1 MSDIMYKKIFSKNLC
16 HLLNEHG
23 KNQSDLIKDLGFTKS
38 AVSSWCRGTRIPRM
52 DKVEELARYFG
63 IQKSDLIED
72 QTERFVQKE
81 VTALR
86 IPILRRIPAGI
97 PIEALDDIESWE
109 EISAS
114 LSADGKQY
122 FAMIVEGDS
131 MAPKYL
137 EGDRIIIEITDD
149 CESGSDCIVYIDD
162 MDATLKRV
170 IKNESGVILQSLNP
184 SYEPIVR
191 HAVTIAGRVI
201 EIRRR
206 A

>member
-1 MSDIMYKKIFSKNLC
+1 MSDCMYKKIFSKNLC
-16 HLLNEHG
+16 HLLQAHG

-72 QTERFVQKE
+72 QSERLVQKE

-97 PIEALDDIESWE
+97 PIEAIDDIKGWE

-114 LSADGKQY
+114 LSADGRQY
-122 FAMIVEGDS
+122 FGMIVEGDS

-137 EGDRIIIEITDD
+137 EGDRIIIEITAD
-149 CESGSDCIVYIDD
+149 CESGNDCIVYIDD
-162 MDATLKRV
+162 LDATLKRV
-170 IKNESGVILQSLNP
+170 IKNDSGVILQSLNP
-184 SYEPIVR
+184 AYEPIVR
-191 HAVTIAGRVI
+191 RDVAIAGRVI
-201 EIRRR
+201 EIRRSV
-206 A
+206 